1 MTANVYIRLL
11 KVLRDQWQ
19 VTGFIDFNQ
28 QEEVGLL
35 LHNKS
40 MAE

>member
-28 QEEVGLL
+28 QEVGLL